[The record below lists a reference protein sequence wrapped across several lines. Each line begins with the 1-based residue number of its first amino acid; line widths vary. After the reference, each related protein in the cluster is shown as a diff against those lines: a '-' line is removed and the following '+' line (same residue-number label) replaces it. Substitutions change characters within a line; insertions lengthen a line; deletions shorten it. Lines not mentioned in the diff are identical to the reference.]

1 MDVKVSL
8 GVSLGAVLAIVL
20 VALVGA
26 QVSSLQPIFGILV
39 PYAAFVIFILGF
51 IYRVVDWGRS
61 PVPFRIPTTCGQQKS
76 LPWIKRNKL
85 ECPSN
90 TLEVIGRMIL
100 EVFLFRSLFKHTK
113 AEMASGNIIYGGSKW
128 LWLGALAFHY
138 SFLIIA
144 VRHLRLFVEPVPA
157 FVNVLDLVDGML
169 QIGAPTLYI
178 TDILLIGAVSYLFV
192 RRVIVPKMRYISLA
206 NDYFPLFLILG
217 IGITG
222 VLMRFFIR
230 VDIVSV
236 KELTVGLAS
245 LHPTV
250 PEGIGAIFFVHVAL
264 VSTLFAY
271 FPFSK
276 LMHAGGV
283 FLSPGRNLANTNRA
297 KMHVN
302 PWNYPVK
309 LHTYEEYEND
319 FREKMKNA
327 GIPVERE

>member
-8 GVSLGAVLAIVL
+8 GVALGAVLGIILIAFF
-20 VALVGA
+20 GA
-26 QVSSLQPIFGILV
+26 QITGLQPIFGIFL

-61 PVPFRIPTTCGQQKS
+61 PVPFRIPTTCGQQKT
-76 LPWIKRNKL
+76 LPWIKQNKL
-85 ECPSN
+85 ECPSS
-90 TLEVIGRMIL
+90 TLGVIGRMFF
-100 EVFLFRSLFKHTK
+100 EVFFFRSLFKHTK
-113 AEMASGNIIYGGSKW
+113 AEMASGNIIYSPSKW
-128 LWLGALAFHY
+128 IWAGALLFHY

-144 VRHLRLFVEPVPA
+144 IRHLRLFMAPIPS
-157 FVNVLDLVDGML
+157 FVKGLDTLDGIL
-169 QIGAPTLYI
+169 QIGVPGLYL
-178 TDILLIGAVSYLFV
+178 TDVLLLVAVSYLFI
-192 RRVIVPKMRYISLA
+192 RRIVVPKMRFISLPA
-206 NDYFPLFLILG
+206 DYFPLVLIFCIGATG
-217 IGITG
+217 I
-222 VLMRFFIR
+222 LMRYFLR
-230 VDIVSV
+230 VDIVTV
-236 KELTVGLAS
+236 KQLTVGLAS
-245 LHPTV
+245 LHPV
-250 PEGIGAIFFVHVAL
+250 IPKGIGVIFFIHVTL

-309 LHTYEEYEND
+309 IHSYEEYEDD

>member
-1 MDVKVSL
+1 MGVKLSL

-26 QVSSLQPIFGILV
+26 QVSSLQPIFGIFV

-61 PVPFRIPTTCGQQKS
+61 PVPFRIPTTCGQQKT
-76 LPWIKRNKL
+76 LPWIKQANI
-85 ECPSN
+85 ENPSS
-90 TLEVIGRMIL
+90 TLGVIGRMIL
-100 EVFLFRSLFKHTK
+100 EIFTFRSLFRHTK

-128 LWLGALAFHY
+128 IWLGALAFHY

-144 VRHLRLFVEPVPA
+144 IRHLRLFVEPVPA
-157 FVNVLDLVDGML
+157 FVNGLGIVDGML
-169 QIGAPTLYI
+169 QVGVPELYI
-178 TDILLIGAVSYLFV
+178 TDVLLLAAVSYLLV
-192 RRVIVPKMRYISLA
+192 RRLIVPKMRYISLPA
-206 NDYFPLFLILG
+206 DYFPLLLILG
-217 IGITG
+217 IGISG

-283 FLSPGRNLANTNRA
+283 FLSPGRNLANTNRE

-302 PWNYPVK
+302 PWNYPVNI
-309 LHTYEEYEND
+309 HSYEDYEND

>member
-1 MDVKVSL
+1 MDVKLSL

-20 VALVGA
+20 VALAGA
-26 QVSSLQPIFGILV
+26 QVSALQPIFGIFV
-39 PYAAFVIFILGF
+39 PYAAFVIFLAGF
-51 IYRVVDWGRS
+51 IYRVVGWGRS

-76 LPWIKRNKL
+76 LPWIKQNKL
-85 ECPSN
+85 DDPSS
-90 TLEVIGRMIL
+90 TLGVIGRMIL
-100 EVFLFRSLFKHTK
+100 EVFAFRSLFRHTK

-128 LWLGALAFHY
+128 IWLGSLAFHY

-144 VRHLRLFVEPVPA
+144 LRHLRLFVEPVPA
-157 FVNVLDLVDGML
+157 FVNVLDLMDGML
-169 QIGAPTLYI
+169 QIGAPTLYL
-178 TDILLIGAVSYLFV
+178 TDILFLAAVSYLLA
-192 RRVIVPKMRYISLA
+192 RRLIVPKMRYISLA
-206 NDYFPLFLILG
+206 NDYFPLLLILG
-217 IGITG
+217 IGISG

-236 KELTVGLAS
+236 KELAVGLAS
-245 LHPTV
+245 LHPV
-250 PEGIGAIFFVHVAL
+250 LPEGIGAIFFVHVAL

-302 PWNYPVK
+302 PWNYPVEI
-309 LHTYEEYEND
+309 HSYEEYEND

>member
-26 QVSSLQPIFGILV
+26 QVSGLQYIFGILV
-39 PYAAFVIFILGF
+39 PYAAFVIFLAGF

-76 LPWIKRNKL
+76 LPWIKQNKL
-85 ECPSN
+85 ENPSS
-90 TLEVIGRMIL
+90 TLGVIGRMIL
-100 EVFLFRSLFKHTK
+100 EVFAFRSLFKHTK

-157 FVNVLDLVDGML
+157 FVNVLDLVDGMF
-169 QIGAPTLYI
+169 QIGAPTLYL
-178 TDILLIGAVSYLFV
+178 TDLLLIGAVSYLFV
-192 RRVIVPKMRYISLA
+192 RRVIVPKMRYISLV

-217 IGITG
+217 IGISG

-236 KELTVGLAS
+236 KELTMGLAS
-245 LHPTV
+245 LHPV
-250 PEGIGAIFFVHVAL
+250 LPEGIGAIFFVHVAL

-309 LHTYEEYEND
+309 IHTYEEYEND

>member
-1 MDVKVSL
+1 MGVKVSL
-8 GVSLGAVLAIVL
+8 GVSLGAVLAIVV
-20 VALVGA
+20 VALVGGE
-26 QVSSLQPIFGILV
+26 VSALQPIFGILV
-39 PYAAFVIFILGF
+39 PYAAFVIFLVGF

-61 PVPFRIPTTCGQQKS
+61 PVPYRIPTTCGQQKT
-76 LPWIKRNKL
+76 LPWIKQNKI
-85 ECPSN
+85 ECPSS
-90 TLEVIGRMIL
+90 TLGVIGRMIL
-100 EVFLFRSLFKHTK
+100 EVFAFRSLFRHTK

-128 LWLGALAFHY
+128 IWAGALAFHY

-144 VRHLRLFVEPVPA
+144 VRHLRLFLEPVP
-157 FVNVLDLVDGML
+157 FLINGLDLVDGMF
-169 QIGAPTLYI
+169 QIGAPTLYL
-178 TDILLIGAVSYLFV
+178 TDLLLIGAVSYLLV
-192 RRVIVPKMRYISLA
+192 RRLIVPKMRYISLA

-217 IGITG
+217 IGISG

-230 VDIVSV
+230 VDIVGV
-236 KELTVGLAS
+236 KELTMGLVT
-245 LHPTV
+245 LHPV
-250 PEGIGAIFFVHVAL
+250 MPEGIGAIFFVHVAL

-302 PWNYPVK
+302 PWEYPVK
-309 LHTYEEYEND
+309 IHPYEDYENE
-319 FREKMKNA
+319 FREKMKDA

>member
-8 GVSLGAVLAIVL
+8 GISLGAVLAIVL
-20 VALVGA
+20 VALIGA
-26 QVSSLQPIFGILV
+26 QVSSLQPIFGIFV
-39 PYAAFVIFILGF
+39 PYAAFVIFLAGF

-157 FVNVLDLVDGML
+157 FVNLLDLVDGML

-217 IGITG
+217 IGISG

-245 LHPTV
+245 LHPV
-250 PEGIGAIFFVHVAL
+250 LPEGIGAIFFVHVAL

>member
-157 FVNVLDLVDGML
+157 FVNGLDLVDGML

-178 TDILLIGAVSYLFV
+178 TDILLIGAVSYLFA

-283 FLSPGRNLANTNRA
+283 FLSPGRNLANTNRE

-302 PWNYPVK
+302 PWNYPVRI
-309 LHTYEEYEND
+309 HTYEKYED
-319 FREKMKNA
+319 EFREKMKNA

>member
-1 MDVKVSL
+1 MGVKLSL

-26 QVSSLQPIFGILV
+26 QVSSLQPIFGIFV

-61 PVPFRIPTTCGQQKS
+61 PVPYRIPTTCGQQKT
-76 LPWIKRNKL
+76 LPWIKND
-85 ECPSN
+85 EIENPSS
-90 TLEVIGRMIL
+90 TLGVIGRMIL
-100 EVFLFRSLFKHTK
+100 EIFAFRSLFRHTK
-113 AEMASGNIIYGGSKW
+113 AEMASGNIVCGGSKW
-128 LWLGALAFHY
+128 IWLGALAFHY

-144 VRHLRLFVEPVPA
+144 IRHLRLFVEPVPA
-157 FVNVLDLVDGML
+157 FVNGLGIVDGML
-169 QIGAPTLYI
+169 QIGVPELYI
-178 TDILLIGAVSYLFV
+178 TDVLLLAAVSYLLV
-192 RRVIVPKMRYISLA
+192 RRLIVPKMRYISLA

-217 IGITG
+217 IGISG
-222 VLMRFFIR
+222 VLMRYFIR
-230 VDIVSV
+230 VDIVSA
-236 KELTVGLAS
+236 KELAVGLAS

-302 PWNYPVK
+302 PWEYPVK
-309 LHTYEEYEND
+309 IHPYEDYENE

>member
-1 MDVKVSL
+1 MGVKLSL

-20 VALVGA
+20 VALVGV
-26 QVSSLQPIFGILV
+26 QVSSLQTIFGIFV

-61 PVPFRIPTTCGQQKS
+61 PVPYRIPTTCGQQKT
-76 LPWIKRNKL
+76 LPWIKQNKI
-85 ECPSN
+85 ECPSS
-90 TLEVIGRMIL
+90 TLGVIGRMIL
-100 EVFLFRSLFKHTK
+100 EVFAFRSLFRHTK
-113 AEMASGNIIYGGSKW
+113 AEMASGNIVYGGSKW
-128 LWLGALAFHY
+128 IWLGALAFHY

-144 VRHLRLFVEPVPA
+144 VRHLRLFLEPVP
-157 FVNVLDLVDGML
+157 FLINGLDLVDGMF
-169 QIGAPTLYI
+169 QIGAPTLYL
-178 TDILLIGAVSYLFV
+178 TDLLLIGAVSYLLV
-192 RRVIVPKMRYISLA
+192 RRLIVPKMRYISLA
-206 NDYFPLFLILG
+206 NDYFPLLLILG
-217 IGITG
+217 IGISG

-236 KELTVGLAS
+236 KELTMGLAT
-245 LHPTV
+245 LHPV
-250 PEGIGAIFFVHVAL
+250 MPEGIGAIFFVHVAL
-264 VSTLFAY
+264 ISTLFAY

-302 PWNYPVK
+302 PWEYPVK
-309 LHTYEEYEND
+309 IHPYEDYENE
-319 FREKMKNA
+319 FREKMKDA

>member
-1 MDVKVSL
+1 MGMKLSL
-8 GVSLGAVLAIVL
+8 GVSLGAVLAIVFI
-20 VALVGA
+20 ALVGA
-26 QVSSLQPIFGILV
+26 QSSSLQPVFGIFV
-39 PYAAFVIFILGF
+39 PYAAFVIFIAGF
-51 IYRVVDWGRS
+51 VYRVVNWGRS

-76 LPWIKRNKL
+76 LPWIKRNRL
-85 ECPSN
+85 ENPHT
-90 TLEVIGRMIL
+90 TLEVIGRMFL
-100 EVFLFRSLFKHTK
+100 EVFLFRSLFRHTK
-113 AEMASGNIIYGGSKW
+113 AELASGNIVYGGSKW
-128 LWLGALAFHY
+128 LWLGSLLFHY

-144 VRHLRLFVEPVPA
+144 VRHLRLFVEPVPG
-157 FVNVLDLVDGML
+157 FVNGLDMVDGML

-178 TDILLIGAVSYLFV
+178 TDILLIGAVSYLFL
-192 RRVIVPKMRYISLA
+192 RRIIVPKMRYISLA

-217 IGITG
+217 IGISG

-230 VDIVSV
+230 VDITGV
-236 KELTVGLAS
+236 KELTAGLAS
-245 LHPTV
+245 LHPTM

-283 FLSPGRNLANTNRA
+283 FLSPGRNLANTNRE

>member
-1 MDVKVSL
+1 MGVKVSL
-8 GVSLGAVLAIVL
+8 GVSLGAVLAIVV
-20 VALVGA
+20 VALVGGE
-26 QVSSLQPIFGILV
+26 VSTLQPIFGIFV
-39 PYAAFVIFILGF
+39 PYAAFVIFLVGF

-61 PVPFRIPTTCGQQKS
+61 PVPYRIPTTCGQQKT
-76 LPWIKRNKL
+76 LPWIKQNKI
-85 ECPSN
+85 ECPSS
-90 TLEVIGRMIL
+90 TLGVIGRMIL
-100 EVFLFRSLFKHTK
+100 EVFAFRSLFRHTK

-128 LWLGALAFHY
+128 IWAGALAFHY

-144 VRHLRLFVEPVPA
+144 VRHLRLFLEPVP
-157 FVNVLDLVDGML
+157 FLINGLDLVDGMF
-169 QIGAPTLYI
+169 QIGAPTLYL
-178 TDILLIGAVSYLFV
+178 TDLLLIGAVSYLLV
-192 RRVIVPKMRYISLA
+192 RRLIVPKMRYISLA

-217 IGITG
+217 IGISG

-236 KELTVGLAS
+236 KELTMGLVT
-245 LHPTV
+245 LHPV
-250 PEGIGAIFFVHVAL
+250 MPEGIGALFFVHVAL

-302 PWNYPVK
+302 PWEYPVK
-309 LHTYEEYEND
+309 IHPYEDYENE
-319 FREKMKNA
+319 FREKMKDA

>member
-26 QVSSLQPIFGILV
+26 QVSSLQLVFGILV

-61 PVPFRIPTTCGQQKS
+61 PVPFRIPTTCGQQKT

-100 EVFLFRSLFKHTK
+100 EVFAFRSLFKHTK

-217 IGITG
+217 IGISG

-245 LHPTV
+245 LHPV
-250 PEGIGAIFFVHVAL
+250 LPEGIGAIFFVHVAL

>member
-1 MDVKVSL
+1 MGVKVSL
-8 GVSLGAVLAIVL
+8 GVSLGAVLAIVV
-20 VALVGA
+20 VALVGGE
-26 QVSSLQPIFGILV
+26 VSALQPVFGIFV
-39 PYAAFVIFILGF
+39 PYAAFAIFLVGF

-61 PVPFRIPTTCGQQKS
+61 PVPYRIPTTCGQQKT
-76 LPWIKRNKL
+76 LPWIKQNKI
-85 ECPSN
+85 ECPSS
-90 TLEVIGRMIL
+90 TLGVIGRMIL
-100 EVFLFRSLFKHTK
+100 EVFAFRSLFRHTK

-128 LWLGALAFHY
+128 IWAGALAFHY

-144 VRHLRLFVEPVPA
+144 VRHLRLFLEPVP
-157 FVNVLDLVDGML
+157 FLINGLDVVDGMF
-169 QIGAPTLYI
+169 QIGAPTLYL
-178 TDILLIGAVSYLFV
+178 TDLLLIGAVSYLLV
-192 RRVIVPKMRYISLA
+192 RRLIVPKMRYISLV

-217 IGITG
+217 IGISG

-236 KELTVGLAS
+236 KELTMGLAT
-245 LHPTV
+245 LHPV
-250 PEGIGAIFFVHVAL
+250 MPEGIGAIFFVHVAL

-302 PWNYPVK
+302 PWEYPVK
-309 LHTYEEYEND
+309 IHPYEDYENE
-319 FREKMKNA
+319 FREKMKDA